1 MMSTGKQ
8 GRRLRAIGLLMLAGA
23 LLLLLFLGEWLRTQY
38 NSQQRRLDQ
47 EVKMT
52 FALAEAKMNDSLF
65 KHTLSFIINADDSAR
80 SNTHMRMIMSSPAS
94 PAGAAD
100 SAPLYTTIRITHDV
114 QTTQTNGKL
123 PAPADIRPKNN
134 RMGMSGLPRTVSE
147 RHISLPDVP
156 GTRAERE
163 VMGQLIRMALTQ
175 KFNATTIKTRADSA
189 FWLRTFQEALNEKQR
204 GLLVHWDTAL
214 AASAQFF
221 HYGPADSLEVPFM
234 VTGYKPVLIKSI
246 APQAAFSLLLLVL
259 ICAAFAL
266 AYRTMQ
272 RQAQFNRQK
281 DSFIGNISHEL
292 KTPVATTR
300 VALEALT
307 TYQGME
313 DPERARK
320 YLNVAHWEM
329 NRLSILI
336 DRIMNAIQAQHGK
349 IQLVQEALQPALLV
363 EELVQTLQPVFA
375 EKKVAV
381 SWEAGNSEVRVMA
394 DKVHLQGAIY
404 NLIDNALKYGGDR
417 IQLRQTV
424 HGDRLQLSVADN
436 GPGIPAAYRHKV
448 FESFFRVPTGNQH
461 NVKGHG
467 LGLSYA
473 YDIIAAHQG
482 SLSLE
487 SPAGGGVVFL
497 ITLPIQPVS

>member
-38 NSQQRRLDQ
+38 SSQQGRLDQ

-65 KHTLSFIINADDSAR
+65 KNTLSFIINADDSAR

-94 PAGAAD
+94 PVRAAD
-100 SAPLYTTIRITHDV
+100 SAPLYTIKITHDV
-114 QTTQTNGKL
+114 RTTQTSGKL
-123 PAPADIRPKNN
+123 PVPVDIQPQSNKV
-134 RMGMSGLPRTVSE
+134 GIFGLPGTVGKQ
-147 RHISLPDVP
+147 HINLPDIP
-156 GTRAERE
+156 GSRAERE

-189 FWLRTFQEALNEKQR
+189 FWLRTFQEALNEKQQ

-214 AASAQFF
+214 AASARPF

-234 VTGYKPVLIKSI
+234 VTGYKPVLIKSV

-307 TYQGME
+307 TYQGIE

-336 DRIMNAIQAQHGK
+336 DRIMNVIQAQHGK

-404 NLIDNALKYGGDR
+404 NLIDNALKYGGNR
-417 IQLRQTV
+417 IQLRQAV

-436 GPGIPAAYRHKV
+436 GPGIPTAYRHKV

-487 SPAGGGVVFL
+487 SPAGGGAVFL